1 MNGPSQR
8 AGDTVHEVVHRY
20 SDMVYRLACARTGNR
35 ADADDVYQE
44 VFLKLF
50 TSNPNFESEEHRKAW
65 LIRTT
70 IHVSVNLLKSAWR
83 RRVLPAEELF
93 GAASIPAESSQDA
106 EALRRALGRMPE
118 KIRVVLYLFYYEEM
132 STEQIAQVLQV
143 KPSTVRSRL
152 KRRRDKLKLMLSES
166 EAKDHA

>member
-1 MNGPSQR
+1 MNEPSQR
-8 AGDTVHEVVHRY
+8 AGDTVHEVVQRY
-20 SDMVYRLACARTGNR
+20 SHMVYRLAFARTGNR

-50 TSNPNFESEEHRKAW
+50 ASDPDFESEEHRKAW

-93 GAASIPAESSQDA
+93 GQHPPLRNPRRTPRHSEGRWAGCRKKSASSSICSTT
-106 EALRRALGRMPE
+106 RR
-118 KIRVVLYLFYYEEM
+118 
-132 STEQIAQVLQV
+132 
-143 KPSTVRSRL
+143 
-152 KRRRDKLKLMLSES
+152 
-166 EAKDHA
+166 